1 MAPALTARARLV
13 AERLDPRGLGRAT
26 HGVIGPLVVPGEPG
40 AQGFAFRW
48 GAVVTIGA
56 SAAGADALVASL
68 APRLAEPL
76 ADPVEE
82 TAEIGEGGADAADP
96 QGVVR
101 LRELSAPRLAL
112 VAEMLAKSAAL
123 SHQEMLLAR
132 SLDRL
137 EPIVR
142 RLATHG
148 RLAVMSGALLR
159 SIGESL
165 AARTRAA
172 GRVDTRAK
180 PDLLWDNPELEPLRA
195 RLDDEWEIA
204 ERSEALDQKLA
215 MIRETSETML
225 SLIEA
230 RRSRGLELAVVLLI
244 AIELGT
250 ALYGLVTGG

>member
-1 MAPALTARARLV
+1 MPPALTARARLV

-26 HGVIGPLVVPGEPG
+26 HGVIGPLAVPGEPG

-48 GAVVTIGA
+48 GAVVSIGA

-68 APRLAEPL
+68 APRLAEQL
-76 ADPVEE
+76 ADAVEE
-82 TAEIGEGGADAADP
+82 VAEIGEGGADAADA
-96 QGVVR
+96 QGVIR
-101 LRELSAPRLAL
+101 LRDLSAPRLAL

-123 SHQEMLLAR
+123 SHQQLLLAR
-132 SLDRL
+132 SLDRV
-137 EPIVR
+137 EPIIR

-148 RLAVMSGALLR
+148 RLAVTSGALLR

-165 AARTRAA
+165 AVRTRAA

-180 PDLLWDNPELEPLRA
+180 PDLLWDYPELEPLHA
-195 RLDDEWEIA
+195 RLDDEWEID
-204 ERSEALDQKLA
+204 ERSEALERKLA
-215 MIRETSETML
+215 MIHETSQTML

-244 AIELGT
+244 ALE
-250 ALYGLVTGG
+250 LVTGLFGLFSGH